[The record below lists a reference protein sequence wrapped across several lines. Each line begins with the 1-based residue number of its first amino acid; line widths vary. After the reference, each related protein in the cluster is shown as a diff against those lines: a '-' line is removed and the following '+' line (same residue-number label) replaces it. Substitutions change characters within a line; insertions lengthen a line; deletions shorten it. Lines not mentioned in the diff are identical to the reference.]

1 MVHEPSF
8 LHLLGPKVKW
18 GQGRGNG
25 ATFWIKKNQNCFCAV
40 WCVEQ
45 HLAHGKYRNVKR
57 RKKRGKEGRKREQ
70 EGSVLNPPYLQEL

>member
-1 MVHEPSF
+1 MS
-8 LHLLGPKVKW
+8 LHSYTCWGPTKVKW

-45 HLAHGKYRNVKR
+45 HLAHGKYPKCQ
-57 RKKRGKEGRKREQ
+57 KKEEREGGKEREQ
-70 EGSVLNPPYLQEL
+70 EGSVLNLPYLQEL